1 MMGQPCT
8 QTFVAYRRSSRSRR
22 SGEDFRAFA
31 LERLGQCKPFQ
42 PFPRG
47 RLGRAFDQLPR
58 IANGGQDNAAE

>member
-8 QTFVAYRRSSRSRR
+8 QTFVAYRCSRRSRR

-47 RLGRAFDQLPR
+47 RLGKYSGSELAPHSQP
-58 IANGGQDNAAE
+58 N